1 MTFGMTFA
9 LPLRSRISAAIVV
22 GLGAALFAT
31 AVEARTC
38 AQVQTD
44 LNAQYK
50 VKAMYQGELQRERN
64 PARRAQLIRGIQGFD
79 RNIAMLRAERCDQ
92 GASRP
97 VTPPVV
103 RGPFSGGPVRN
114 PPVVRTPPRNCVIG
128 LDGECAG
135 RR

>member
-1 MTFGMTFA
+1 MKVGKTFA
-9 LPLRSRISAAIVV
+9 LSARSRIAAAIVV

-50 VKAMYQGELQRERN
+50 VRAMYQGELQRERN

-97 VTPPVV
+97 PPPVV